1 MHGRLELPY
10 LWLPLQAFVIT
21 CNVEKNNRHHQKICN
36 GFTGY
41 NGTCIGFNGN
51 CNGPC
56 LVSTGNWSPSIGGL
70 LKPINPNGICPK
82 TTRQKP
88 FFNGFNG

>member
-56 LVSTGNWSPSIGGL
+56 WSLLVIGHL
-70 LKPINPNGICPK
+70 LLVAC
-82 TTRQKP
+82 
-88 FFNGFNG
+88 

>member
-1 MHGRLELPY
+1 MQNAFTY
-10 LWLPLQAFVIT
+10 LRFYIF
-21 CNVEKNNRHHQKICN
+21 ENRDISRYVLGIYRIKININKTPAENKTKTIMSFCSN

-56 LVSTGNWSPSIGGL
+56 WFLLVIGHL
-70 LKPINPNGICPK
+70 LLVAC
-82 TTRQKP
+82 
-88 FFNGFNG
+88 

>member
-1 MHGRLELPY
+1 MKF
-10 LWLPLQAFVIT
+10 AT
-21 CNVEKNNRHHQKICN
+21 HHHKICN

-56 LVSTGNWSPSIGGL
+56 GSLLVIGHL
-70 LKPINPNGICPK
+70 LLVAC
-82 TTRQKP
+82 
-88 FFNGFNG
+88 